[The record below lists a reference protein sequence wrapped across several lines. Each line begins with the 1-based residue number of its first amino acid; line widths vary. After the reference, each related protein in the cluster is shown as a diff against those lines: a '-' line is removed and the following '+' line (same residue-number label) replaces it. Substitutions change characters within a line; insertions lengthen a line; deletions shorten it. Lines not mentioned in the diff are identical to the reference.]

1 MKYIMK
7 LITAIAAIV
16 FLGATAFAT
25 NTARSDT
32 SGEPP
37 REIFTKL
44 ERPQLYC
51 LAKNIYFEARGD
63 NLAGRYAVA
72 DVVLNRVKDRRY
84 PETICEVVRQGEKD
98 SNGNMK
104 KNRCQFSWYCDGA
117 ADDTPN
123 KEKWI
128 EAQTIAYQIVVF
140 DTFRGITEG
149 ANHYHATYVNPSWN
163 KNMDYVGQIGSHR
176 FFRSR

>member
-1 MKYIMK
+1 MK
-7 LITAIAAIV
+7 LITAIAAILV
-16 FLGATAFAT
+16 FGTTTLATAPVY
-25 NTARSDT
+25 SDT
-32 SGEPP
+32 SGETPK
-37 REIFTKL
+37 EIFSKL
-44 ERPQLYC
+44 ERPQMYC

-84 PETICEVVRQGEKD
+84 PATICEVIHQGEKD

-104 KNRCQFSWYCDGA
+104 KNRCQFSWYCDGTP
-117 ADDTPN
+117 DNTPN
-123 KEKWI
+123 TEKWL
-128 EAQTIAYQIVVF
+128 EAQMIAYQIVVF

-163 KNMDYVGQIGSHR
+163 KNMDYIGQIGSHK